1 MAMTIGTQAAKLI
14 EQANQ
19 SSMALACMGRLSAHI
34 EMTTADASDW
44 WYPIEILTELH
55 NTRFNALADY
65 LTKHVLPIVNHINTS
80 SK

>member
-1 MAMTIGTQAAKLI
+1 MATNIGTHAAKLI

-19 SSMALACMGRLSAHI
+19 TSMALACMGRLSAHI

-44 WYPIEILTELH
+44 WYPIEVLTELH
-55 NTRFNALADY
+55 NTRFEALSEY
-65 LTKHVLPIVNHINTS
+65 LTRHVLPIVNHINVS